1 MANTETARPVMIVED
16 DHDIREAM
24 KLLLETEGYAVATA
38 ANGEEALQVLH
49 SGIVP
54 CLILLDLM
62 MPKMDGFQFRRDQLR
77 EPTLA
82 RIPVAVYSGHYDP
95 TEYAPFLRAAAYLHK
110 PLETDTVL
118 KIVRAYAAHS
128 KRAA

>member
-1 MANTETARPVMIVED
+1 MANTESSHPVLIVED
-16 DHDIREAM
+16 DHDIREVM
-24 KLLLETEGYAVATA
+24 RLLLESNGYVVVTA
-38 ANGEEALQVLH
+38 ANGEEALLALR
-49 SGIVP
+49 SGNKP

-77 EPTLA
+77 DPTLA

-110 PLETDTVL
+110 PIETETLL
-118 KIVRAYAAHS
+118 KIVRAYAAHA

>member
-1 MANTETARPVMIVED
+1 MTNTESSRPVMIAED

-24 KLLLETEGYAVATA
+24 RLLLESEGHAVVTA
-38 ANGEEALQVLH
+38 GNGEEALLALR
-49 SGIVP
+49 SGSRP

-77 EPTLA
+77 DPALA
-82 RIPVAVYSGHYDP
+82 QIPVAVYSGHYDP

-110 PLETDTVL
+110 PIETENLL
-118 KIVRAYAAHS
+118 KIVRAYAAHA

>member
-1 MANTETARPVMIVED
+1 MTNTESARPVLVVED
-16 DHDIREAM
+16 DHDIREVI
-24 KLLLETEGYAVATA
+24 KVLLETEGHTVVTA
-38 ANGEEALQVLH
+38 ANGEEAFQVLR
-49 SGIVP
+49 SGTPP

-77 EPTLA
+77 DPTLA

-110 PLETDTVL
+110 PLDTDTLL
-118 KIVRAYAAHS
+118 KIVRAYAAH
-128 KRAA
+128 

>member
-1 MANTETARPVMIVED
+1 MAKTESARPVLIVED
-16 DHDIREAM
+16 DHDIREVM
-24 KLLLETEGYAVATA
+24 KVLLESEGHQVVTA
-38 ANGEEALQVLH
+38 ANGEEALLVLRT
-49 SGIVP
+49 GINP

-77 EPTLA
+77 DAALS

-110 PLETDTVL
+110 PLDTDTL
-118 KIVRAYAAHS
+118 
-128 KRAA
+128 